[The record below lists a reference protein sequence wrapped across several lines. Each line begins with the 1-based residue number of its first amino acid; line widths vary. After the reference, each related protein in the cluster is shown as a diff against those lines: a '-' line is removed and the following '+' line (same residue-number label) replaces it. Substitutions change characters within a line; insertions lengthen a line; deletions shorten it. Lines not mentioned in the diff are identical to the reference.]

1 MMARATFENL
11 EASKKERLLKEL
23 QKFFEETPVKS
34 INVTNIVKA
43 LGIARGS
50 FYQYFDDLDDCY
62 FTVLKE
68 ATGRVHH
75 VFFDLLEKNH
85 HDPEATLRAYQDFL
99 LEALYDHNL
108 RNLYRPQFLAFENT
122 SLSHGKAY
130 IKSHYGKSEANLIL
144 YMMAVFHELIKDS
157 MTEDYSKEEFKE
169 TSTQYIEYLLRGI
182 GDERI

>member
-1 MMARATFENL
+1 MARATFENL

-108 RNLYRPQFLAFENT
+108 RNLYRPQFLAFEKT

-169 TSTQYIEYLLRGI
+169 TSMQYIEYLLRGI

>member
-1 MMARATFENL
+1 MARATFENL

-108 RNLYRPQFLAFENT
+108 RNLYRPQFLAFEKT

>member
-1 MMARATFENL
+1 MARATFENL

-23 QKFFEETPVKS
+23 RTFFEETPVKS

-62 FTVLKE
+62 FTVLRE
-68 ATGRVHH
+68 ATGQVHH

-85 HDPEATLRAYQDFL
+85 HDPEATLWAYQDFL
-99 LEALYDHNL
+99 LETLYNHNL
-108 RNLYRPQFLAFENT
+108 RNLYRPQFLAFEKA

-130 IKSHYGKSEANLIL
+130 IKTHYGKSEANLIL

-157 MTEDYSKEEFKE
+157 MTEDYSKQEFKE
-169 TSTQYIEYLLRGI
+169 TSTQYIEYLLGGI

>member
-1 MMARATFENL
+1 MARATFENL

-99 LEALYDHNL
+99 LEALYDHHL
-108 RNLYRPQFLAFENT
+108 RNLYRPQFLAFEKT

-169 TSTQYIEYLLRGI
+169 TSTQYIEYLLGGI

>member
-1 MMARATFENL
+1 MARATFENL

-108 RNLYRPQFLAFENT
+108 RNLYRPQFLAFEKT

-169 TSTQYIEYLLRGI
+169 TSTQYIEYLLGGI

>member
-1 MMARATFENL
+1 MARATFENL
-11 EASKKERLLKEL
+11 EPSKKERLQKQLR
-23 QKFFEETPVKS
+23 KFFEETPVES

-68 ATGRVHH
+68 ATGQVHH

-85 HDPEATLRAYQDFL
+85 HDPETTLWAYQDYL

-108 RNLYRPQFLAFENT
+108 RNLYRPQFLAFEKS
-122 SLSHGKAY
+122 SLSHGKDFV
-130 IKSHYGKSEANLIL
+130 KKHYGKSEAHIIL

-157 MTEDYSKEEFKE
+157 MIEDYTKEEFREASK
-169 TSTQYIEYLLRGI
+169 QYIEYLLGGI